1 MAVIFLC
8 CAYIFAG
15 ATLATLEKR
24 SSPDSLSD
32 LLDQGIIKTGEP
44 VELTGTLQQ
53 QPEAAPQ
60 SFYLTLK
67 VQSIIWKGKERPAVG
82 TVTLLLPVYGPVAEA
97 EYQKLDLRY
106 GARIRAMTTLRRAD
120 TFRNPGVSSFTEY
133 LDRKG
138 FAAAAFVKSPQLIE
152 RLDDEQVLLPLAW
165 LYRWRQ
171 QTPAADQRDL
181 CARDGR
187 DS

>member
-1 MAVIFLC
+1 M
-8 CAYIFAG
+8 
-15 ATLATLEKR
+15 R
-24 SSPDSLSD
+24 
-32 LLDQGIIKTGEP
+32 
-44 VELTGTLQQ
+44 Q

-60 SFYLTLK
+60 GFYLTVK
-67 VQSIIWKGKERPAVG
+67 VENIIWKSKERPAVG
-82 TVTLLLPVYGPVAEA
+82 TITLLLPVDGPLAEA

-106 GARIRAMTTLRRAD
+106 GARIRAMTALRRAD
-120 TFRNPGVSSFTEY
+120 TFRNPGGASFTEY

-152 RLDDEQVLLPLAW
+152 RLNDERVLLPLAW

-171 QTPAADQRDL
+171 RLQQQISATFAPETP
-181 CARDGR
+181 